1 MCNVVNIAPARRYV
15 FAGLRFFFC
24 CGYCLLWRRTGYYP
38 VRSLCYCRCDPFP
51 TTQTSL
57 AESVGMRQQSVQY
70 LESGRATRTGFILE
84 LAKVLKCDP
93 DWLLNGENS
102 EQQKV

>member
-1 MCNVVNIAPARRYV
+1 MTSSTLASRIKERRK
-15 FAGLRFFFC
+15 ALGI
-24 CGYCLLWRRTGYYP
+24 
-38 VRSLCYCRCDPFP
+38 
-51 TTQTSL
+51 TQTSL
-57 AESVGMRQQSVQY
+57 AESVGMCQQSVQY